1 MWFQLFQVRVDLYFE
16 SFDFSVESTLDF
28 ELVEFREQFSNLGI
42 ERLSS
47 GTEVDVEIGLEDM
60 S

>member
-16 SFDFSVESTLDF
+16 GSDFSVESTLDF